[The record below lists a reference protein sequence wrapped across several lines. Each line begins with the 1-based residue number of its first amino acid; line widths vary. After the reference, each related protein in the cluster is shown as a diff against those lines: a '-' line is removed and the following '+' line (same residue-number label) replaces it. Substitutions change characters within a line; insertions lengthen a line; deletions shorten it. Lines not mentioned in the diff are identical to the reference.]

1 MGHDR
6 WFPLAAP
13 SDHLYFVPPRTGEQR
28 TSTTKLR
35 LISSAAGPAEFV
47 DADHYR
53 AVPLSDG
60 HILFT
65 DPESGHLHLGSDQP
79 GGPTKL
85 QREIVF
91 PPPIGHPAGKA
102 ADCYVAGHDLRWGVR
117 IVVAY
122 GRTIMLYN
130 LPPDEFQRARPT
142 TPGFQVAQSDLAM
155 DVAVEDGMRLP
166 RRLEGVPIHF
176 VGEGGMVQD
185 IAVDT
190 QLGGLKVW
198 LFLRGEED
206 KGKVRKG
213 GVHVGWLSS
222 PNLSFRH
229 YP

>member
-1 MGHDR
+1 M
-6 WFPLAAP
+6 
-13 SDHLYFVPPRTGEQR
+13 
-28 TSTTKLR
+28 
-35 LISSAAGPAEFV
+35 V

-65 DPESGHLHLGSDQP
+65 DPESGHLYLGSDKP

-85 QREIVF
+85 QREFVF
-91 PPPIGHPAGKA
+91 PPPNGQPAGRA
-102 ADCYVAGHDLRWGVR
+102 PDCYAAGHDMRWGVR

-122 GRTIMLYN
+122 GPTIMLYN
-130 LPPDEFQRARPT
+130 LPPDDFERARPT

-155 DVAVEDGMRLP
+155 DVAVDDSRREP
-166 RRLEGVPIHF
+166 RQLEGVVIHF
-176 VGEGGMVQD
+176 VGEGVVQD

-190 QLGGLKVW
+190 HGGGLKVW
-198 LFLRGEED
+198 LFLRSPEN
-206 KGKVRKG
+206 KRKVERA

-222 PNLSFRH
+222 PNLSLR

>member
-1 MGHDR
+1 VSYRR

-13 SDHLYFVPPRTGEQR
+13 SDYLYFVPPRDGEQR
-28 TSTTKLR
+28 TSNTKLR
-35 LISSAAGPAEFV
+35 LISSAGGAAEFV

-65 DPESGHLHLGSDQP
+65 DPESGHLYLGSDKP

-91 PPPIGHPAGKA
+91 PPPSGQPAGKA
-102 ADCYVAGHDLRWGVR
+102 ADCYAAGHDLRWGVR

-130 LPPDEFQRARPT
+130 FPPDDFQRARPT

-155 DVAVEDGMRLP
+155 DVAVDDGHRQP
-166 RRLEGVPIHF
+166 RQLEGVPIHF
-176 VGEGGMVQD
+176 VDGGAVQD

-190 QLGGLKVW
+190 HLGGLKVW

-206 KGKVRKG
+206 KGKVARRG

-229 YP
+229 HS